1 MIRGLYTAV
10 SGLITQ
16 EAKQQVIT
24 NNMANANTT
33 GYKTE
38 SLAVKKF
45 DDVLIQNYDKI
56 SGGKN
61 VRNIIGSLS
70 NGSRIDET
78 LTDFTQGLLQSTDK
92 ETDFALD
99 GRGFFTVRV
108 TAADG
113 SEGIYYTRDG
123 AFHVN
128 NQGYLVNSSGNYV
141 MGRNIATGAIEP
153 MEVGT
158 SKITTDMN
166 NNIYL
171 DGQAR
176 YNFNIVDFENYNALE
191 KAGDNLYRGE
201 NPRESQ
207 AIVKQNSLERSN
219 VNIINEMVNMMTV
232 LRSYESNQKVVQSLD
247 ETLSKAVNEIGT
259 VR

>member
-10 SGLITQ
+10 SGMITQ

-33 GYKTE
+33 GYKSE
-38 SLAVKKF
+38 NLAIKKF
-45 DDVLIQNYDKI
+45 DDVLIQNYDKV

-61 VRNIIGSLS
+61 VRNIIGSIS

-92 ETDFALD
+92 DTDFALE
-99 GRGFFTVRV
+99 GRGFFTVRA

-123 AFHVN
+123 AFQVS
-128 NQGYLVNSSGNYV
+128 NQGYLINSSGNYV
-141 MGRNIATGAIEP
+141 MGRNVVTGAVEP
-153 MEVGT
+153 MEVGN
-158 SKITTDMN
+158 SKITTDLN
-166 NNIYL
+166 NNVYL
-171 DGQAR
+171 DGELR

-191 KAGDNLYRGE
+191 KVGDNLYRGE
-201 NPRESQ
+201 NPLESK

-219 VNIINEMVNMMTV
+219 VNIVNEMVNMMTV
-232 LRSYESNQKVVQSLD
+232 LRSYESSQKVVQSLD
-247 ETLSKAVNEIGT
+247 ETLQKAVNEVGV

>member
-33 GYKTE
+33 GYKVE
-38 SLAVKKF
+38 NLAIKKF
-45 DDVLIQNYDKI
+45 DDVLIQNYDRI

-61 VRNIIGSLS
+61 VRTIIGSLS

-78 LTDFTQGLLQSTDK
+78 LTDFTQGMLQSTDK
-92 ETDFALD
+92 DTDFALE

-113 SEGIYYTRDG
+113 TEGIYYTRDG

-141 MGRNIATGAIEP
+141 MGRNVATGALEP
-153 MEVGT
+153 MEVGNR
-158 SKITTDMN
+158 KITTDTN
-166 NNIYL
+166 NNIFL
-171 DGQAR
+171 DGELS

-191 KAGDNLYRGE
+191 KVGDNLYRGE
-201 NPRESQ
+201 NPIQSQ
-207 AIVKQNSLERSN
+207 AIVKQSSLEKSN

-232 LRSYESNQKVVQSLD
+232 LRSFESNQKVVQSLD
-247 ETLSKAVNEIGT
+247 ETLSKAVNEIGV

>member
-38 SLAVKKF
+38 NLAVKKF

-61 VRNIIGSLS
+61 VRNVIGSLS
-70 NGSRIDET
+70 NGSKIDET
-78 LTDFTQGLLQSTDK
+78 LTDFTQGTLQSTEKD
-92 ETDFALD
+92 TDFALD
-99 GRGFFTVRV
+99 GRGFFTVSGA
-108 TAADG
+108 AADG
-113 SEGIYYTRDG
+113 TQGIYYTRDG
-123 AFHVN
+123 AFHIN
-128 NQGYLVNSSGNYV
+128 NLGYLVNSTGNYV
-141 MGRNIATGAIEP
+141 MGRNINTGAMEP
-153 MEVGT
+153 IAVGN
-158 SKITTDMN
+158 SKITTDGN
-166 NNIYL
+166 NNILL
-171 DGQAR
+171 DGQLR
-176 YNFNIVDFENYNALE
+176 YSFNIVDFENYNALE
-191 KAGDNLYRGE
+191 KVGDNLYRGE
-201 NPRESQ
+201 NPMESQ
-207 AIVKQNSLERSN
+207 ATVKQYSLEKSN

-232 LRSYESNQKVVQSLD
+232 LRTYESNQKVVQSLD
-247 ETLSKAVNEIGT
+247 ETLAKAVEIGI